1 MSEWTSP
8 GLHVPLHETH
18 QIVVMLTLNLVDD
31 RYVRGAAIEPQAP
44 LDVFRELTL
53 MMPPLPSKLGL
64 IEGLAKL
71 GRVIL

>member
-1 MSEWTSP
+1 
-8 GLHVPLHETH
+8 
-18 QIVVMLTLNLVDD
+18 MLTLNLVDD